1 NILRRKNSPCYLK
14 NLFVFEIIFSYRQ
27 RLLGILLAVFSAL
40 KRVRGLIHTGFHELA
55 GCRTVSFGV
64 FVFQTRL

>member
-1 NILRRKNSPCYLK
+1 MEFQHFAAKKFSPCYLK

-40 KRVRGLIHTGFHELA
+40 KRVRALSIQDFMN
-55 GCRTVSFGV
+55 
-64 FVFQTRL
+64 